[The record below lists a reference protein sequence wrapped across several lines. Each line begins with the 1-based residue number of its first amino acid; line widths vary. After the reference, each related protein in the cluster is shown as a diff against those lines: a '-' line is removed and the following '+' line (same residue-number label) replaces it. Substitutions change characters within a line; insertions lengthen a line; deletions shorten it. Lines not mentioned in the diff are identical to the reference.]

1 MHTRVVFDSVS
12 PAYIY
17 YYELVLCILASMHSR
32 STFLVVCILRERII
46 AMILIV
52 LATRLE

>member
-12 PAYIY
+12 PAIY